1 MKSNFAF
8 LEKDF
13 HVLASFGYMAEKY
26 LYSDSNSCLMKLGMI
41 GETITKLMFKF
52 EHIKLPFDLDS
63 CDRIRHLFKEG
74 FLEKDIVDILHSLRK
89 IRNRAAH
96 ENYESVKDGET
107 IIKMAYGLCQW
118 FQYTYGDP
126 DMDFHDAPFV
136 MPSKDGDEIES
147 SGQRIPGIIQI
158 TNEPASKD
166 AEKAEEEKLITES
179 EKAAEKAKPVAKEE
193 RQQQSQKAASLR
205 FKSEEETRYI
215 IDEQLRE
222 VGWEA
227 DSKVIKYS
235 EGVRPSKNKNMAIAE
250 WPTLSADG
258 KKGFADYALF
268 IGEKL
273 YAFIEAKA
281 AMIDVSSVIDNQC
294 KVYSASVR
302 NEDQKYCL
310 GTWGK
315 YCLPFTFAT
324 NGRAYLEQL
333 STKSGVWFLDLRKP
347 DNVSKPLMGW
357 YSPNGLLELFEKD
370 IDSRNTA
377 LSQLSKDFLRDRDGL
392 NLRYYQINA
401 IEAAENAVVGGQQNV
416 LLAMATGTGKT
427 RTVLGMIYRFLKS
440 GRFRRILFLVDR
452 TTLGDQASD
461 TFKEV
466 KLEDLMTLNDIY
478 NIKGLEDT
486 GIDRETRVQVA
497 TVQSMVKRILY
508 NKEDTM
514 PAVSDYDLIIVDEAH
529 RGYVLDKEMTD
540 EEILYRDQTDYQ
552 SKYRVV
558 IEYFDA
564 VKIALTATPALHTT
578 EIFGAPVF
586 SYTYREAVIDG
597 YLVDHDAPHQLKT
610 KLGQDGVHYKV
621 GDVVSV
627 YNPSTGQ
634 VVQTELIADELNF
647 EIDSF
652 NKQIVV
658 PSFNETVLAEI
669 ANCID
674 PEDSNVSGKTIIFAV
689 DDHHADLIVHILQK
703 IYSARGIPNEAIMKI
718 TSSVNKNNSNRAQ
731 ELVKLFKNEN
741 YPSIAVTVDLLSTGI
756 DVPKITNLVFMRR
769 IRSRI
774 LFEQMLGRATRLC
787 PEIGK
792 SRFEIY
798 DPVGVYDAFS
808 GVNTMKSVAVK
819 TSYDDLLKGL
829 RVLDEE
835 EQLRKVVD
843 QMLAKL
849 QRSCKNMDEKTE
861 KNFPVLAG
869 GMQPEEF
876 MKTFQGLSAVE
887 AKEKLIANEKLIEL
901 MKKNKGNPP
910 KGIIISNEKD
920 KLLAH
925 TRSYGKAAVGPKD
938 YLDSF
943 AEYLRENKNTIEAL
957 NILCTRPKDLTR
969 ASLKSLWA
977 QLDTE
982 GYSETELKSALKEM
996 TNSDITA
1003 DIISIVR
1010 RYAINAELVSAEERV
1025 KTAIEKLKK
1034 AHKFNATE
1042 LNWLS
1047 KIEKVLLKD
1056 SIINVAVF
1064 NEDSRF
1070 RERGGFDH
1078 INKVFGNKLASIV
1091 DELNDYLY
1099 EVG

>member
-1 MKSNFAF
+1 MKSNFEF

-13 HVLASFGYMAEKY
+13 HVLAGFGYMAEKY
-26 LYSDSNSCLMKLGMI
+26 LYSDSNSCLMK
-41 GETITKLMFKF
+41 
-52 EHIKLPFDLDS
+52 
-63 CDRIRHLFKEG
+63 
-74 FLEKDIVDILHSLRK
+74 
-89 IRNRAAH
+89 
-96 ENYESVKDGET
+96 
-107 IIKMAYGLCQW
+107 
-118 FQYTYGDP
+118 
-126 DMDFHDAPFV
+126 
-136 MPSKDGDEIES
+136 
-147 SGQRIPGIIQI
+147 
-158 TNEPASKD
+158 
-166 AEKAEEEKLITES
+166 
-179 EKAAEKAKPVAKEE
+179 
-193 RQQQSQKAASLR
+193 
-205 FKSEEETRYI
+205 
-215 IDEQLRE
+215 
-222 VGWEA
+222 
-227 DSKVIKYS
+227 
-235 EGVRPSKNKNMAIAE
+235 
-250 WPTLSADG
+250 
-258 KKGFADYALF
+258 
-268 IGEKL
+268 
-273 YAFIEAKA
+273 
-281 AMIDVSSVIDNQC
+281 
-294 KVYSASVR
+294 
-302 NEDQKYCL
+302 
-310 GTWGK
+310 
-315 YCLPFTFAT
+315 
-324 NGRAYLEQL
+324 
-333 STKSGVWFLDLRKP
+333 
-347 DNVSKPLMGW
+347 
-357 YSPNGLLELFEKD
+357 
-370 IDSRNTA
+370 
-377 LSQLSKDFLRDRDGL
+377 
-392 NLRYYQINA
+392 
-401 IEAAENAVVGGQQNV
+401 
-416 LLAMATGTGKT
+416 
-427 RTVLGMIYRFLKS
+427 LGMIYRFLKS

-452 TTLGDQASD
+452 TTLGEQASD

-478 NIKGLEDT
+478 NIKGLEDA

-497 TVQSMVKRILY
+497 TVQSMVQRILY

-597 YLVDHDAPHQLKT
+597 YLVDHDAPHLLKT
-610 KLGQDGVHYKV
+610 KLGQEGVHYRV
-621 GDVVSV
+621 GDTVDV

-634 VVQTELIADELNF
+634 IIKTELIADELDF

-674 PEDSNVSGKTIIFAV
+674 PEDSNVSGKTIIYAV

-703 IYSARGIPNEAIMKI
+703 IYSARGISNDAVMKI

-756 DVPKITNLVFMRR
+756 DVPKVTNLVFMRR

-808 GVNTMKSVAVK
+808 NVNTMKSVAVK

-829 RVLDEE
+829 KVLDEE
-835 EQLRKVVD
+835 KQLRKVVD

-849 QRSCKNMDEKTE
+849 QRSCKNMDERTE
-861 KNFPVLAG
+861 KNFSALADG
-869 GMQPEEF
+869 LQPEEF
-876 MKTFQGLSAVE
+876 MKSFQGLSAVE
-887 AKEKLIANEKLIEL
+887 AKAKLVSHEKLIEL
-901 MKKNKGNPP
+901 MKANKGKPP
-910 KGIIISNEKD
+910 KGIIISNEED
-920 KLLAH
+920 RLLAH

-943 AEYLRENKNTIEAL
+943 AEYLKENKNTIEAL
-957 NILCTRPKDLTR
+957 NILCTRPRDLTR

-1010 RYAINAELVSAEERV
+1010 RYAINAEFVSAEERV

-1047 KIEKVLLKD
+1047 RIEKVIIND

-1064 NEDSRF
+1064 NEDDRF
-1070 RERGGFDH
+1070 KKQGGFDR
-1078 INKVFGNKLASIV
+1078 INKIFGNKLASIV